1 MRCRLELLAV
11 IVACGIGLAGM
22 PLGAAQPPD
31 PLGAIMPY
39 SLLSCGGEP
48 TAIADRLRFVK
59 RESGLSRFVL
69 YGPTH
74 IVRVVGMRTVA
85 DYAEMGRKIGMI
97 KNLVAADGIEVGYL
111 MMPTMN
117 CGIRHPFRGYVYR
130 DGRPRD
136 ITACPADSAFRADFA
151 AKCAALA
158 REARPAVFMMEDD
171 FHYFGEGC
179 FCDFHRKRFEG
190 MDKDDRHKSLIEDLR
205 LIAEATERAV
215 HAVSPE
221 TRIGLCAPR
230 FIPVA
235 DTELLA
241 FAFAG
246 PKRPLVRYYGSW
258 YGNDYPIAY
267 AGVLIAAQRAIE
279 TLSPK
284 VEYVYESDPVPHS
297 RFYASAA
304 RIGMLCSWAS
314 AMGYSAPYYWGLGAG
329 EDALRT
335 KDYLH
340 LYARDSSRWA
350 AVRDEAV
357 KGDSVGVRTD
367 GAWYWT
373 MNRLGIPVTLH
384 EAPVELYAGANAF
397 DALADSEVTNLLAR
411 AVLLDGAA
419 AEALTARGFPSLI
432 GVSATRRESVDFTG
446 ESTAD
451 GKVRFPCSFHQD
463 FGLDGTPVSRL
474 VPCGAEEVAFMFA
487 GTPTNRVQPSVT
499 CFENRLGGRV
509 GVMATN
515 VGNCQSPNVYSFA
528 KRDCLV
534 RLIARL
540 GGRPLP
546 ARVIDR
552 ANVAL
557 LANVDRGENRLFLH
571 LSNLGCDPLDSVEF
585 ELDPRWRNGRVETLD
600 GSVWRESDVRWQG
613 TVVRI
618 PAEAAVFGTL
628 AVRVRKNKD

>member
-1 MRCRLELLAV
+1 MRCRLELLAA
-11 IVACGIGLAGM
+11 IVVCGIGLAGM
-22 PLGAAQPPD
+22 PLGAAQPLD

-97 KNLVAADGIEVGYL
+97 KDLVAADGIEVGYL

-136 ITACPADSAFRADFA
+136 ITACPADPAFRADFA

-158 REARPAVFMMEDD
+158 REARPAIFMMEDD
-171 FHYFGEGC
+171 YHYFGEGC

-190 MDKDDRHKSLIEDLR
+190 MDEDDRHKSLIEDLR

-335 KDYLH
+335 KDYLR

-357 KGDSVGVRTD
+357 
-367 GAWYWT
+367 
-373 MNRLGIPVTLH
+373 
-384 EAPVELYAGANAF
+384 
-397 DALADSEVTNLLAR
+397 
-411 AVLLDGAA
+411 
-419 AEALTARGFPSLI
+419 TARGFPSLI

-546 ARVIDR
+546 ARVVDR

-600 GSVWRESDVRWQG
+600 WSVWRESDVRWQG
-613 TVVRI
+613 AVVRI